1 MKEWAF
7 QENIC
12 WSLPL
17 FLIHTVAST
26 IYIYSAKKDCGFGW
40 VADFNFYNLIK
51 KFIIFFIWIWFSTNW
66 TDILFKF
73 YVTRLMW
80 IFANFQNWKP
90 QVKENWS
97 ISFFFLIYWC
107 VYWPWYFFFEQN
119 SFERCP
125 SNKDFG
131 SFSYIRVVTIL
142 DVRVDLWG

>member
-7 QENIC
+7 QDNIC

-51 KFIIFFIWIWFSTNW
+51 KIIIFFIWIWFSTNW

-97 ISFFFLIYWC
+97 ISFFFLFYWC
-107 VYWPWYFFFEQN
+107 VYWPWYFFLKKIVL
-119 SFERCP
+119 R
-125 SNKDFG
+125 G
-131 SFSYIRVVTIL
+131 ARLIRIL
-142 DVRVDLWG
+142 EVFHILEWSLFWMCG

>member
-1 MKEWAF
+1 MYFEFSCSIFSWISSFLKSKMKEWAF
-7 QENIC
+7 PENIC

-17 FLIHTVAST
+17 FFIHTVAST

-51 KFIIFFIWIWFSTNW
+51 KFIFFFIWIWFSTNW

-107 VYWPWYFFFEQN
+107 VYWPWYFFF
-119 SFERCP
+119 
-125 SNKDFG
+125 
-131 SFSYIRVVTIL
+131 
-142 DVRVDLWG
+142 